1 MALQVPPLIAL
12 RNLAYLLLI
21 CLLRALEAPCGT
33 NLRAL
38 NETVNMARVYAS
50 CGPVRG
56 YSVVLRMGID
66 LLISDR

>member
-1 MALQVPPLIAL
+1 MGLQVPRLLAL
-12 RNLAYLLLI
+12 RNLAHLLLI
-21 CLLRALEAPCGT
+21 CFLRALQAPCGT

-38 NETVNMARVYAS
+38 NEILNMARVYAS